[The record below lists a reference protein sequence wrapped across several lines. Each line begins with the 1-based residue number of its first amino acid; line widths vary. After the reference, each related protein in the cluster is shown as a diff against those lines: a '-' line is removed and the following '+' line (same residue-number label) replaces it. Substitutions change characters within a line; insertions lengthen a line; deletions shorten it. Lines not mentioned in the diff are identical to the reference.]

1 MADRYFVDKPISGE
15 TGQLTGQD
23 AHHLAHVMRAKAG
36 AQVTVFDGSGT
47 EFSATVARVG
57 RAEIDLEITA
67 RHEVDRELTVLL
79 TLGIALPKGD
89 RQRWLVEKATEL
101 GVTRIVPLVTERS
114 NDRESPAG
122 LEKLRRAVIEASK
135 QCGRNRLLEI
145 AAPLPVAEFLRSPE
159 LPPLRWIAHPGGA
172 KLTRLQTLP
181 EAIALAVG
189 PEGGFTPAEIDAAR
203 AADWRLVDLG
213 TRILR
218 VETAALVLAARIAAD
233 L

>member
-15 TGQLTGQD
+15 TAQLTGQD

-36 AQVTVFDGSGT
+36 AQVTVFDGSGG

-67 RHEVDRELTVLL
+67 RQEVDRESPVLL
-79 TLGIALPKGD
+79 TLGVALPKGD

-122 LEKLRRAVIEASK
+122 LDKLRRAVIEASK

-145 AAPLPVAEFLRSPE
+145 AAPQPVTEFLQSPE

-172 KLTRLQTLP
+172 KLAGLQTPP

-203 AADWRLVDLG
+203 TADWELVDLG

-218 VETAALVLAARIAAD
+218 VETAALALAARIAAEI
-233 L
+233 